1 MLTLTF
7 INFLDSSKANNRKI
21 RSHWVEYPKS
31 MTSLS
36 HQGSTGGVAQLVE
49 HLTGS
54 QKVVG
59 SSPITSTKG
68 RSLNC
73 LDPFAKL
80 GAKWLQGRQGAENR

>member
-7 INFLDSSKANNRKI
+7 LNLLARSKVNNRKI
-21 RSHWVEYPKS
+21 RSHGVEYPKS

-36 HQGSTGGVAQLVE
+36 HQGNAGGVAQLVE

-59 SSPITSTKG
+59 SSPITSTPVK
-68 RSLNC
+68 S
-73 LDPFAKL
+73 
-80 GAKWLQGRQGAENR
+80 